1 MAEHE
6 DVKKR
11 LADER
16 AAREK
21 TQAEQ
26 REAQSAVKPTPTQA
40 ENDLAASGEH
50 VIEHEHDGSPVEGE
64 PHVKRQA
71 EANKPAA
78 GRGDYSTR
86 AMEQPKSTTP
96 AHEHEPKAK
105 P

>member
-1 MAEHE
+1 MAEQE
-6 DVKKR
+6 GVKKR

-16 AAREK
+16 AARDK
-21 TQAEQ
+21 AQAEH
-26 REAQSAVKPTPTQA
+26 REATAKTKPTPTQE
-40 ENDLAASGEH
+40 ENDVAASGEH
-50 VIEHEHDGSPVEGE
+50 VSEHEPDGSPVEGE
-64 PHVKRQA
+64 PHIKRQA

-86 AMEQPKSTTP
+86 AMEPKPTP

>member
-1 MAEHE
+1 MADEN
-6 DVKKR
+6 VKKR

-21 TQAEQ
+21 SHAEH
-26 REAQSAVKPTPTQA
+26 REVSAKTKPTPTQE

-64 PHVKRQA
+64 PQVKRQA
-71 EANKPAA
+71 EANKPAS

-86 AMEQPKSTTP
+86 AMEKPAP

>member
-40 ENDLAASGEH
+40 ENDLAASGVH
-50 VIEHEHDGSPVEGE
+50 VSEHEPDGSPEEVS

-86 AMEQPKSTTP
+86 AMDKPTP

>member
-1 MAEHE
+1 MA
-6 DVKKR
+6 DDNIKNR
-11 LADER
+11 LAEER

-21 TQAEQ
+21 TQAEH
-26 REAQSAVKPTPTQA
+26 REAMAKTRPTPTQI
-40 ENDLAASGEH
+40 ENDLAASGEY

-64 PHVKRQA
+64 PNVKRQA
-71 EANKPAA
+71 EASKPAA

>member
-1 MAEHE
+1 MA
-6 DVKKR
+6 DANIKNR
-11 LADER
+11 LAEER

-21 TQAEQ
+21 TQAEH
-26 REAQSAVKPTPTQA
+26 REAMAKTRPTPTQI

-50 VIEHEHDGSPVEGE
+50 VIEHEHDGSPEE
-64 PHVKRQA
+64 ASPHVKRQA
-71 EANKPAA
+71 EASKSAA

-86 AMEQPKSTTP
+86 AMDKPTP

>member
-1 MAEHE
+1 MA
-6 DVKKR
+6 DDTTKKR

-21 TQAEQ
+21 SQAEH
-26 REAQSAVKPTPTQA
+26 REATAKTKPTPTQE

-86 AMEQPKSTTP
+86 AMEQPKSM
-96 AHEHEPKAK
+96 AHENEPKAK